1 MTKDRLKNN
10 LTESS
15 MQRLKMEQLPIKP
28 PARFSSDSNSNNNGN
43 EGAGAVETIDRLD
56 VPKMYK
62 VILLNDDYT
71 PMDFVVLVLR
81 RFFGK
86 TEEQATQVLLD
97 VHKKG
102 AGVAGVFT
110 LEMAEM
116 KTMQVNQFAR
126 MNQHPLKSTLEAE

>member
-1 MTKDRLKNN
+1 MEHPSTKIPS
-10 LTESS
+10 LT
-15 MQRLKMEQLPIKP
+15 
-28 PARFSSDSNSNNNGN
+28 SSDHPNHDHQG
-43 EGAGAVETIDRLD
+43 EGAIETIDRLD

-62 VILLNDDYT
+62 VILLNDDFT

-81 RFFGK
+81 RFFAK
-86 TEEQATQVLLD
+86 TEEEATRVMLD
-97 VHKKG
+97 VHQKG

-126 MNQHPLKSTLEAE
+126 MNQHPLKCTLEAE

>member
-86 TEEQATQVLLD
+86 TEEQATQVMLD